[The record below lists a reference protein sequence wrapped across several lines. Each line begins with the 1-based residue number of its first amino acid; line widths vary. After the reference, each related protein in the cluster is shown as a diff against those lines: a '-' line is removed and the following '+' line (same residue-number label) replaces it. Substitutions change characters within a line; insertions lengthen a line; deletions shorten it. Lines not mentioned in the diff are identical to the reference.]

1 MPDERTDGRDVSI
14 RQWLPW
20 TDIFRA
26 FQIALDPAKM
36 LLATAAVFLLWL
48 GWAVLGAIFGPTESN
63 YGKWP
68 GHVER
73 GPNPVFALRE
83 SSPAEF
89 FRANFWGG
97 DGKAVPVQ
105 FEPFQKFVGPV
116 LGLIKST
123 PREGVWYYYLFGLLY
138 TAAVWAVFG
147 GAISRMVAVQFAR
160 RERIGLVEAVRY
172 AVNRFVPF
180 FVSPLLPLVGV
191 AVVSFIM
198 TIVGFVLFAVPV
210 VEILAAVFWFLALLG
225 GIAMTFLLIGYIGW
239 PIMYAT
245 ISVEGTDAFDAISRC
260 YAYVYQKPW
269 HYVFYLL
276 LAFVYGL
283 VTVFVVVLLG
293 SLAVYLAKWGVG
305 LLPIYNYWRETD
317 PLSTIFVYAPT
328 SYGWRDL
335 LIGGHSL
342 EALTKDMGWHQ
353 VIAAGIMAF
362 WMHAVFLF
370 LIGFAY
376 SYFWSSQTIIY
387 FLLRKRVDDTDLDEV
402 FLEEGEETV
411 TYPPPPGP
419 ETPPTPAPS
428 PNASTDAK
436 SKETP
441 AGAAAE
447 PAASSA
453 SVPQPSGN

>member
-1 MPDERTDGRDVSI
+1 MPDEKTDGRDFSV

-20 TDIFRA
+20 TEIFRS

-36 LLATAAVFLLWL
+36 VLATAAVFLLWI
-48 GWAVLGAIFGPTESN
+48 GWALLAALFGPKDSS
-63 YGKWP
+63 YGVWP
-68 GHVER
+68 GNVER

-83 SSPAEF
+83 SSPTEF
-89 FRANFWGG
+89 ARGNFWFG
-97 DGKAVPVQ
+97 DGRSAPVQ

-116 LGLIKST
+116 LGLIKSN
-123 PREGVWYYYLFGLLY
+123 PREGAWYYYLLGLLY

-147 GAISRMVAVQFAR
+147 GAIARMVAVQFAR
-160 RERIGLVEAVRY
+160 RERLGLIEALRY
-172 AVNRFVPF
+172 SVDRFVPLF
-180 FVSPLLPLVGV
+180 LGPLLPLAGV
-191 AVVSFIM
+191 AIISVIM
-198 TIVGFVLFAVPV
+198 TIVGFFTFFVPV
-210 VEILAAVFWFLALLG
+210 LEILASAAWPLALLG

-269 HYVFYLL
+269 HYLFYLL

-293 SLAVYLAKWGVG
+293 SLTVYLAKWGVG
-305 LLPIYNYWRETD
+305 LLPIYNYWRESD
-317 PLSTIFVYAPT
+317 PLSTVFVYAPT

-335 LIGGHSL
+335 LIGDNKL
-342 EALTKDMGWHQ
+342 EVLTKDMGWHQ

-376 SYFWSSQTIIY
+376 SYFWSSQTVIY
-387 FLLRKRVDDTDLDEV
+387 FLLRKRVDDTDMDEV
-402 FLEEGEETV
+402 FLEESEETM
-411 TYPPPPGP
+411 TYPPA
-419 ETPPTPAPS
+419 PTGDAAAPS
-428 PNASTDAK
+428 ALPSTNAATDAK
-436 SKETP
+436 P
-441 AGAAAE
+441 ADA
-447 PAASSA
+447 PAAGTNA
-453 SVPQPSGN
+453 PPPSGN